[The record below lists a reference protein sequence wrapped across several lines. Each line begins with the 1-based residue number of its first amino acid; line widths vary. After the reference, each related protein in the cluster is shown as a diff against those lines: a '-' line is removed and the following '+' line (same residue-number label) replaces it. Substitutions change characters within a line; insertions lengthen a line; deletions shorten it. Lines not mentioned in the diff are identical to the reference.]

1 MTFIVDQSVHTE
13 LLTFIHVGMQTI
25 EASNLQSLQ
34 RILQTH

>member
-13 LLTFIHVGMQTI
+13 LLTFIYVGMQTI
-25 EASNLQSLQ
+25 KASNLQSLQ